1 MKKIICLILT
11 LCLMF
16 SFAACGGDDSNV
28 PSDTQQPSAGDA
40 LTNGE
45 GENAD
50 AENEQDADAAADK
63 DAAGAE
69 DEEKAD
75 TADDTADKADKKD
88 DGKKEEASK
97 PTNSDNTQSSSQSKP
112 SSSNNKADKN
122 DKADKTDK
130 ADKADKAEASTPTSA
145 LNLLSTVWKS
155 YKNDEK
161 FPACGGDYSEENR
174 RDDAPG
180 KFSISDTDG
189 LQSTL
194 AVPEDAIG
202 YVSGAASL
210 THMMNLN
217 TFTAASLK
225 AKSGEADKLA
235 AAMKESIQ
243 NRHWMCGFPDKF
255 VIMTIDRYVV
265 SVFGGAEQ
273 VDTFKSKTQ
282 KAFPSVKIYCE
293 ENIA

>member
-28 PSDTQQPSAGDA
+28 PSDVQQPSAGDA
-40 LTNGE
+40 LTDGDD
-45 GENAD
+45 ENAG
-50 AENEQDADAAADK
+50 AENEQDKDTDK
-63 DAAGAE
+63 DAAEA
-69 DEEKAD
+69 DDAEKAD
-75 TADDTADKADKKD
+75 DADDSADKADKKD
-88 DGKKEEASK
+88 EGKKEDTASK
-97 PTNSDNTQSSSQSKP
+97 PTNSGSTQNSSQSKP
-112 SSSNNKADKN
+112 SSSNNKTDKN
-122 DKADKTDK
+122 DKTDKT
-130 ADKADKAEASTPTSA
+130 DKADKAEASTPTSA

-189 LQSTL
+189 MQSTL

-243 NRHWMCGFPDKF
+243 NRRWMCGFPDKF

-273 VDTFKSKTQ
+273 VDTFKVKTQ

>member
-11 LCLMF
+11 FCLMF
-16 SFAACGGDDSNV
+16 SFAACGGEDSNL
-28 PSDTQQPSAGDA
+28 PADSQQPSAEGS
-40 LTNGE
+40 LTNDE
-45 GENAD
+45 GENSEIEDENAEAD
-50 AENEQDADAAADK
+50 TDDADSENVAADK
-63 DAAGAE
+63 T
-69 DEEKAD
+69 DER
-75 TADDTADKADKKD
+75 DDADKADKKD
-88 DGKKEEASK
+88 EVKKEETTK
-97 PTNSDNTQSSSQSKP
+97 PSSSSTQGSSSSKP
-112 SSSNNKADKN
+112 SSSKN
-122 DKADKTDK
+122 DSSKSDKTDK
-130 ADKADKAEASTPTSA
+130 SDKADSAAKTPTSA

-155 YKNDEK
+155 YKDDEK

-210 THMMNLN
+210 VHMMNLN

-243 NRHWMCGFPDKF
+243 NRRWMCGFPDKF

-265 SVFGGAEQ
+265 SVFGGADQ
-273 VDTFKSKTQ
+273 VDTFKEKTQ
-282 KAFPSVKIYCE
+282 KAFPNIKIYCE
-293 ENIA
+293 QNVE

>member
-11 LCLMF
+11 LCLLF
-16 SFAACGGDDSNV
+16 SLAACGGEDSKL
-28 PSDTQQPSAGDA
+28 PADSQQPSAGDA
-40 LTNGE
+40 LNDNE
-45 GENAD
+45 GENS
-50 AENEQDADAAADK
+50 EIEGEK
-63 DAAGAE
+63 DS
-69 DEEKAD
+69 
-75 TADDTADKADKKD
+75 TADDESENSDAEKMGNSGEQDKTDKKD
-88 DGKKEEASK
+88 DVKKEE
-97 PTNSDNTQSSSQSKP
+97 TSKP
-112 SSSNNKADKN
+112 SSSDSTQSSSSSEASSSKN
-122 DKADKTDK
+122 DSGKSDKADNSDSAATTN
-130 ADKADKAEASTPTSA
+130 TPSSA

-155 YKNDEK
+155 YGEDEK

-189 LQSTL
+189 MQSTL
-194 AVPEDAIG
+194 AVPEEAIG

-210 THMMNLN
+210 VHMMNLN

-225 AKSGEADKLA
+225 ATSGDTDKLA

-243 NRHWMCGFPDKF
+243 NRRWMCGFPDKF

-265 SVFGGAEQ
+265 SVFGGADQ
-273 VDTFKSKTQ
+273 VDTFKAKTQ

-293 ENIA
+293 QNIE